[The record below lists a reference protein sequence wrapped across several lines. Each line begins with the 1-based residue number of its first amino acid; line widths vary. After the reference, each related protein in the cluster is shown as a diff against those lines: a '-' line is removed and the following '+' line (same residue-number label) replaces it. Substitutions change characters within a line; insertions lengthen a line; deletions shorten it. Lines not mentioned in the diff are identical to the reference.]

1 MCLKNPLVQGPTV
14 ILKSY
19 IYSKYKMILWIL
31 PSLFDFMFVFP
42 FMLKVLV
49 LNSYFSYYITVC
61 VCVCIIHK
69 IASK

>member
-1 MCLKNPLVQGPTV
+1 MDPHVPQKPPCSRANCNF
-14 ILKSY
+14 KSY

-49 LNSYFSYYITVC
+49 LNVILIFLIILQFVYVC
-61 VCVCIIHK
+61 V
-69 IASK
+69 